1 MWLASGSIFHLLVY
15 SIGSGEGYGINVIK
29 AGAARHSGLYTQ
41 TPTVPLKS
49 DIHVQT
55 ADLHFHHLIPKAL
68 RNGLLM
74 PHLPCYFRVQNMFD
88 RKSPLTLRADCC
100 VYHKGDTWIHAFPF

>member
-55 ADLHFHHLIPKAL
+55 ALTFPPLDPKGFKKWPAYASPS
-68 RNGLLM
+68 LL
-74 PHLPCYFRVQNMFD
+74 F
-88 RKSPLTLRADCC
+88 
-100 VYHKGDTWIHAFPF
+100 